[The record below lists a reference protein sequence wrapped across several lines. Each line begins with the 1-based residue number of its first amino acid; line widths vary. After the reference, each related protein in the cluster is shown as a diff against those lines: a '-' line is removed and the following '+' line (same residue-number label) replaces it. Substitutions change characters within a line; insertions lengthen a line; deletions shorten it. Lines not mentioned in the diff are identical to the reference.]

1 MKIIKRMYNA
11 VFSPPN
17 ALDLAKDELEKSRKA
32 FLINKTHTEFYAAQ
46 VDFETKRIKRLEE
59 YISDMEPQV
68 KARAK

>member
-11 VFSPPN
+11 VFSPPSS
-17 ALDLAKDELEKSRKA
+17 LDLAKDELEKSRKA
-32 FLINKTHTEFYAAQ
+32 FLTSKTHFEYYASQ
-46 VDFETKRIKRLEE
+46 VDFEAKRIKRLEE